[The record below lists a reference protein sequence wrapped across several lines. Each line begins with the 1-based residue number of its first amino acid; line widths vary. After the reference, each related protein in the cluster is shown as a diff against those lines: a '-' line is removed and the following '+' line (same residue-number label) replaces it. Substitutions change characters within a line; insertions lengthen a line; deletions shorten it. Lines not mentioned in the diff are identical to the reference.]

1 MFKGNRKYY
10 MILAAIFVGVI
21 FMYYSQPKPINWNR
35 TFGKDDKIPF
45 GSYAIFHLLEE
56 TYASSVQTNAEG
68 IYNLNERNVSTDQSL
83 LIIDDQISMTKL
95 EIKSLF
101 AFVQKGNTVLLCANR
116 FGKALTDTFHL
127 DVSMNTNFDASSLDS
142 LLKKPAFEVSYV
154 QPKNTVK
161 KSYVYPKVATES
173 YFEKI
178 DTSRFSIVAL
188 NKKHMPVLLEASV
201 GKGKILLSTLP
212 DVFGNLFI
220 VDHPNR
226 FYVYTLLSRLRNQ
239 SILWDEYYKTYGH
252 PKDSL
257 FAFIFS
263 SDALYMAYGITLLAL
278 LVFMIFEIKRKQ
290 RAIPVITPLKNT
302 TLEFVDVVSHVYFNS
317 HNHKHIALETIKYFY
332 FDISR
337 KFNLS
342 TANPDE
348 EFYTRLHH
356 LSGVDVEKIRILFRY
371 CENLK
376 QAPSLTEDD
385 LLELND
391 RITKFKK
398 QSIR

>member
-1 MFKGNRKYY
+1 MLKGNRKYY
-10 MILAAIFVGVI
+10 IVLATIFVGVI
-21 FMYYSQPKPINWNR
+21 FLYYSQPKPINWNR

-45 GSYAIFHLLEE
+45 GSYAIFHLLKD
-56 TYASSVQTNAEG
+56 TYASSVQTNSEG
-68 IYNLNERNVSTDQSL
+68 IYNLNERNLSTDQSL
-83 LIIDDQISMTKL
+83 LIIDEQISMSRL
-95 EIKSLF
+95 EIRSLF
-101 AFVQKGNTVLLCANR
+101 AFAQKGNTVLLCANQ
-116 FGKALTDTFHL
+116 FGKALKDTFRL
-127 DVSMNTNFDASSLDS
+127 DVRMNTSFDASSLDS
-142 LLKKPAFEVSYV
+142 LLKRPAFEVSYV
-154 QPKNTVK
+154 QPKNTAR

-173 YFEKI
+173 YFSEI
-178 DTSRFSIVAL
+178 DTSRFSIVAV
-188 NKKHMPVLLEASV
+188 NKKQMPVLLERPA
-201 GKGKILLSTLP
+201 GKGKILISTLP

-226 FYVYTLLSRLRNQ
+226 FYVYTLLSRLRNR

-263 SDALYMAYGITLLAL
+263 SDALYMAYGITLLGL
-278 LVFMIFEIKRKQ
+278 LLFMVFEIKRRQ
-290 RAIPVITPLKNT
+290 RPIPVIRPLQNT

-317 HNHKHIALETIKYFY
+317 RNHKHIALETIRYFY

-342 TANPDE
+342 TADLDE

-356 LSGVDVEKIRILFRY
+356 LSGVDLEKIRVLFRY

-376 QAPSLTEDD
+376 QAPGLTEDD

-391 RITKFKK
+391 RIAKFKK

>member
-10 MILAAIFVGVI
+10 IVLAAIFVGVI
-21 FMYYSQPKPINWNR
+21 FLYYSQPKPINWNR

-56 TYASSVQTNAEG
+56 TYATSVQTNAEG
-68 IYNLNERNVSTDQSL
+68 IYNLNGHNLSSDQSL
-83 LIIDDQISMTKL
+83 LIIDDHINMTKL
-95 EIKSLF
+95 EIRSLF
-101 AFVQKGNTVLLCANR
+101 AFVQKGNTVLLCANQ
-116 FGKALTDTFHL
+116 FGKALEDTFRL
-127 DVSMNTNFDASSLDS
+127 DVDMNTNFNALSLDS

-154 QPKNTVK
+154 QRKNTLK

-173 YFEKI
+173 YFSKI
-178 DTSRFSIVAL
+178 DTSRFSIVAV
-188 NKKHMPVLLEASV
+188 NKKQMPVLLETSV
-201 GKGKILLSTLP
+201 GKGKILFSTLP

-226 FYVYTLLSRLRNQ
+226 FYVYTLLSRLRNRV
-239 SILWDEYYKTYGH
+239 ILWDEYYKTYGH

-278 LVFMIFEIKRKQ
+278 LLFMIFGLKRRQ
-290 RAIPVITPLKNT
+290 RPIPVITPLKNT

-317 HNHKHIALETIKYFY
+317 HNHKHIAQETIKYFY
-332 FDISR
+332 FDVSR

-342 TANPDE
+342 TASLDE
-348 EFYTRLHH
+348 TFYNRLHH
-356 LSGVDVEKIRILFRY
+356 LSGVDLEKIRVLFRY

-376 QAPSLTEDD
+376 HAPGLTEDN

-391 RITKFKK
+391 RITKFKQ

>member
-1 MFKGNRKYY
+1 MV
-10 MILAAIFVGVI
+10 LAAIFVGVI
-21 FMYYSQPKPINWNR
+21 FLYYSQPKPINWNR

-45 GSYAIFHLLEE
+45 GAYAVFNLLEE
-56 TYASSVQTNAEG
+56 TYASSVQTNVEG
-68 IYNLNERNVSTDQSL
+68 IYNLNARNVSADQSL
-83 LIIDDQISMTKL
+83 LIIDDQVSMTRL
-95 EIKSLF
+95 EIRSLF

-116 FGKALTDTFHL
+116 FGKEISDTFRL
-127 DVSMNTNFDASSLDS
+127 DVRMNTNFNASSLDS
-142 LLKKPAFEVSYV
+142 LLKKPAFGVSYV
-154 QPKNTVK
+154 QPKNNVG

-173 YFEKI
+173 YFEKM
-178 DTSRFSIVAL
+178 DTSRFSIIAV
-188 NKKHMPVLLEASV
+188 NRKKMPVLLEATV
-201 GKGKILLSTLP
+201 GKGKILISTLP

-226 FYVYTLLSRLRNQ
+226 FYVYTLLSKLRNRT
-239 SILWDEYYKTYGH
+239 ILWDEYYKTYGH

-263 SDALYMAYGITLLAL
+263 SDALYMAYAITLLGL
-278 LVFMIFEIKRKQ
+278 LVFMIFDIKRRQ
-290 RAIPVITPLKNT
+290 RPIRVITPLKNT

-317 HNHKHIALETIKYFY
+317 HNHKHIALETIRYFY

-342 TANPDE
+342 TANLDE

-356 LSGVDVEKIRILFRY
+356 LSGVDLEKIRVLFRY

-376 QAPSLTEDD
+376 HAPSLTEDD

>member
-1 MFKGNRKYY
+1 MLKGNRKYY
-10 MILAAIFVGVI
+10 IVLAAIFVGVI
-21 FMYYSQPKPINWNR
+21 FLYYSQPKPINWNR
-35 TFGKDDKIPF
+35 TFGKEDKIPF
-45 GSYAIFHLLEE
+45 GCYAIFNLLEE
-56 TYASSVQTNAEG
+56 TYATSVQTNAEG
-68 IYNLNERNVSTDQSL
+68 IYNLNARNDLRDQSL
-83 LIIDDQISMTKL
+83 LIIDEKINMTKL
-95 EIKSLF
+95 EIKSLLT
-101 AFVQKGNTVLLCANR
+101 FVEKGNTVLLCANS
-116 FGKALTDTFHL
+116 FGEALCDTFHL
-127 DVSMNTNFDASSLDS
+127 EMKMNMNFSASSLDS

-154 QPKNTVK
+154 QPKNNVR
-161 KSYVYPKVATES
+161 KSYVYPQVATES
-173 YFEKI
+173 YFSEI
-178 DTSRFSIVAL
+178 DTNRFSIVAL
-188 NKKHMPVLLEASV
+188 NKKKMPVLLETQL
-201 GKGKILLSTLP
+201 GKGKILLSTSP

-226 FYVYTLLSRLRNQ
+226 AYVYTLLSKLRNRT
-239 SILWDEYYKTYGH
+239 IIWDEYYKTYGH

-263 SDALYMAYGITLLAL
+263 SDALYMAYCITLLGL
-278 LVFMIFEIKRKQ
+278 LFFMIFEIKRKQ
-290 RAIPVITPLKNT
+290 RSIPVITPLKNT
-302 TLEFVDVVSHVYFNS
+302 TLEFVEVVSQVYFNA

-342 TANPDE
+342 TANLDE
-348 EFYTRLHH
+348 EFYKKLHK
-356 LSGVDVEKIRILFRY
+356 LSGVDLEKITVLFRY

-376 QAPSLTEDD
+376 HAPSLTEDD

>member
-10 MILAAIFVGVI
+10 IILAAIFVGVI
-21 FMYYSQPKPINWNR
+21 FMYYSQPKPVNWKR
-35 TFGKDDKIPF
+35 TFDKDDKIPF

-68 IYNLNERNVSTDQSL
+68 IYNLNERNLSSDQSL

-101 AFVQKGNTVLLCANR
+101 AFAQKGNTVLLCANG
-116 FGKALTDTFHL
+116 FGKALRDTFHL
-127 DVSMNTNFDASSLDS
+127 DVRMNTNFDAYSLDS
-142 LLKKPAFEVSYV
+142 LLKKPAFEVSYI
-154 QPKNTVK
+154 QSKNTVK

-173 YFEKI
+173 YFAEM
-178 DTSRFSIVAL
+178 DTNRFSIIAL
-188 NKKHMPVLLEASV
+188 NKKQMPVLLETTV

-226 FYVYTLLSRLRNQ
+226 FYVYTLLSRLRNHT
-239 SILWDEYYKTYGH
+239 ILWDEYYKTYGH
-252 PKDSL
+252 PKGSL

-278 LVFMIFEIKRKQ
+278 LLFMIFEIKRKQ
-290 RAIPVITPLKNT
+290 RSIPVITPLKNT

-317 HNHKHIALETIKYFY
+317 HNHKHIALETIRYFY

-356 LSGVDVEKIRILFRY
+356 LSGVDIENIRLLFRY

-376 QAPSLTEDD
+376 QAPGLTEDD